1 MDPMSDFS
9 VVVFVV
15 VVVLVVVVV
24 VMVVAVVFASTA
36 AVVVVVAAAI
46 AVIVVVDEEDVIVV
60 IVVDGVGPLD
70 DDLDPDCIMFCV
82 VCVVAFP
89 AATFLLLLGVVLF
102 LAPFIFNEKQDLL
115 IRFILRARI
124 IPPDCLPIVQN
135 LLLTV
140 ELQMQSHGLTQ
151 RPSGGHP
158 G

>member
-9 VVVFVV
+9 VVVFVEV
-15 VVVLVVVVV
+15 VVVVVV
-24 VMVVAVVFASTA
+24 VMVVAVVFDSVA
-36 AVVVVVAAAI
+36 AVVVVVVAAAVTVT
-46 AVIVVVDEEDVIVV
+46 AVVDEEDVIVV
-60 IVVDGVGPLD
+60 IVVDGVGPLEE
-70 DDLDPDCIMFCV
+70 DLDPDCIMFCV
-82 VCVVAFP
+82 VCVVAFSV
-89 AATFLLLLGVVLF
+89 ATFLLLLGVVLF

-124 IPPDCLPIVQN
+124 IPPDCLPTVQN

-140 ELQMQSHGLTQ
+140 ELQMQSQGLTQ

>member
-15 VVVLVVVVV
+15 VVVVVV

-36 AVVVVVAAAI
+36 AVVVVVVVAAAI
-46 AVIVVVDEEDVIVV
+46 AVIAVVDEEDVIVV
-60 IVVDGVGPLD
+60 IVVDGVGPLE

-82 VCVVAFP
+82 VCVVAFS

>member
-9 VVVFVV
+9 VVVFVEV
-15 VVVLVVVVV
+15 VVVVVV
-24 VMVVAVVFASTA
+24 VMVVAVVFDSVA
-36 AVVVVVAAAI
+36 AVVVVVVAAAVTVT
-46 AVIVVVDEEDVIVV
+46 AVVDEEDVIVV
-60 IVVDGVGPLD
+60 IVVDGVGPLEE
-70 DDLDPDCIMFCV
+70 DLDPDCIMFCV
-82 VCVVAFP
+82 VCVVAFS

-124 IPPDCLPIVQN
+124 IPPDCLPTVQN